1 MGLNDHQ
8 RFDVPAPRT
17 MYGGGN
23 YALTAVKEMSVTDQF
38 LGLKE
43 EDKKC
48 QNLES
53 FESCTTRNYLQ
64 SIG

>member
-1 MGLNDHQ
+1 
-8 RFDVPAPRT
+8 